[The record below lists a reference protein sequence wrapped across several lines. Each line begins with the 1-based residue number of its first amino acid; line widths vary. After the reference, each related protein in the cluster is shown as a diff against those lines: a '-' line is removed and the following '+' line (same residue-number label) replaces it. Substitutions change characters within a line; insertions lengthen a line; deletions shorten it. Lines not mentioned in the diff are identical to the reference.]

1 VCSKCAHFFRP
12 TEIICPPSY
21 ERCYLGQV
29 WPLQF
34 SLLTRYINLRGRAL
48 SPAFSSPTMPRRT
61 HYSPCIDRVIVCA
74 LYHEGRRLRRPM
86 TRLVNDLLT
95 SSLQHTE
102 GWSIAATQMSVP
114 AQGRIQEAGT
124 NS

>member
-1 VCSKCAHFFRP
+1 MYFR
-12 TEIICPPSY
+12 S
-21 ERCYLGQV
+21 
-29 WPLQF
+29 LQF
-34 SLLTRYINLRGRAL
+34 SAYPRYKYLSDRGL
-48 SPAFSSPTMPRRT
+48 SLAVSPTPMPRRT

-86 TRLVNDLLT
+86 TQLVNDLLT
-95 SSLQHTE
+95 ASLQNTQ

-124 NS
+124 TT

>member
-1 VCSKCAHFFRP
+1 M
-12 TEIICPPSY
+12 PP
-21 ERCYLGQV
+21 
-29 WPLQF
+29 
-34 SLLTRYINLRGRAL
+34 
-48 SPAFSSPTMPRRT
+48 RT

-95 SSLQHTE
+95 SSLQHTQ

-114 AQGRIQEAGT
+114 AQGRIQEAGAT
-124 NS
+124 R